1 MSDND
6 YEQVSLPEIK
16 DPNSISQD
24 LSKSVQPPL
33 VTIKEKLEGSS
44 QLKQKNVDTSKQ
56 SLEVKTKSLQSYVES
71 IDEDEMYG
79 EPKILQYSDLSEEI
93 LQKLADAEKAE
104 NIIHKQLSLQE
115 EIGDYQGLMGIPLS
129 IIQFEEYQS
138 GEVVFRYGDVGDK
151 FYVIIK
157 GQITVHTKN
166 PNIQNWDKEY
176 KILCKIKEEK
186 KDAQKMEHKKNLVE
200 QRRQ

>member
-93 LQKLADAEKAE
+93 L
-104 NIIHKQLSLQE
+104 
-115 EIGDYQGLMGIPLS
+115 
-129 IIQFEEYQS
+129 
-138 GEVVFRYGDVGDK
+138 
-151 FYVIIK
+151 
-157 GQITVHTKN
+157 
-166 PNIQNWDKEY
+166 
-176 KILCKIKEEK
+176 
-186 KDAQKMEHKKNLVE
+186 
-200 QRRQ
+200 